1 MHGEIKASPVHLQGR
16 LLQCILS
23 AIGEILRQAVSPRP
37 RGMMENLTLRF
48 QAAATPAF
56 TQHTLILE
64 HLPSEWYNPDAVERL
79 HPHLEHEIK
88 HEYLQS

>member
-1 MHGEIKASPVHLQGR
+1 
-16 LLQCILS
+16 
-23 AIGEILRQAVSPRP
+23 
-37 RGMMENLTLRF
+37 MMENLTLRF